1 MNGNNTAAIG
11 DSVDVKVNFNCMYGD
26 FEGLVRINVLSGIKM
41 VLRSDYIPVS
51 MTAEN
56 MLEQTIRCM
65 CGTTAPTGEWTVSI
79 AYYDNNKRQL
89 GHVSSNTM
97 NFPGNGLFTVV
108 EAGTAI
114 EGIADSGIKVTTA
127 DRRIDINGAAEG
139 AQFSVTAIDGKR
151 VYNGTA
157 TSIAV
162 GKGIYIV
169 TIEQN
174 GEVRATKVLVK

>member
-1 MNGNNTAAIG
+1 MEWFLILHW
-11 DSVDVKVNFNCMYGD
+11 D
-26 FEGLVRINVLSGIKM
+26 INSFSLSSI
-41 VLRSDYIPVS
+41 
-51 MTAEN
+51 
-56 MLEQTIRCM
+56 
-65 CGTTAPTGEWTVSI
+65 EWVSI

-89 GHVSSNTM
+89 GHVSNNTM
-97 NFPGNGLFTVV
+97 NIPDNGLFTVV

-114 EGIADSGIKVTTA
+114 EGIADSSIKVMTA

-151 VYNGTA
+151 VYNGTF